1 MEVTSNLS
9 GASSIEPEVLE
20 PEWGRDVVAPSA
32 GLDGIVP
39 AIPASTGV
47 STPATVK
54 AAPRTMGITVDL
66 NPDISRGVLAA
77 CPQGEPLRTQPDW
90 YMPGYRR
97 IGMRLCDGQWVTC
110 GNGYPCAEPTPK
122 DGGAGYAN
130 AGYDG
135 YVGSTATVPLTSEGG
150 FDYYAYPP
158 Q

>member
-1 MEVTSNLS
+1 MGSSLF
-9 GASSIEPEVLE
+9 GASSIEPELIE
-20 PEWGRDVVAPSA
+20 PDWGGDVAPSA

-39 AIPASTGV
+39 AIPESV
-47 STPATVK
+47 STPAPIAK
-54 AAPRTMGITVDL
+54 PRPRTVGITADP
-66 NPDISRGVLAA
+66 NPDMSRGVLAT
-77 CPQGEPLRTQPDW
+77 CPQGQPPKTQPDW